1 MLLSLSLKKKF
12 TIKKLNS
19 QQFIGYSL
27 KQNQL
32 KLFFL
37 QIRKNTFSSNAVQTS
52 VIDWHFAQSVES
64 NQLGLWSNSIVKPL
78 STRKHW
84 WILLPSQ
91 NFLFRLR
98 WENNHNVFS
107 ESNNL
112 KFSQLNFFSEKPIYF
127 YLIIPFVG
135 CLGLISSSSYQN
147 WQNQKTNIDF
157 FNETKAFLPIE
168 NPLKSKKTNIE
179 TLNYLNYMKSCESS
193 IFSKVAD
200 TENYIGTYAQ
210 KNSSK
215 NYFISSNFLENLNK
229 AIFLSKENVNE
240 SFPNKDWG
248 SYRLASSLKFE
259 TELSK
264 TRSYKNFQFWW
275 KKKSDSC
282 FPNSSVS
289 TLPLINT
296 KVENVK
302 TSPNFTE
309 FVSQNNFWE
318 NYLFQKASLEWVWH
332 NMSSIDPCL
341 RKEKNQFNIAKT
353 FSKNIFFK
361 IFTNNKE
368 KNERSSAF
376 YERQLL
382 PKKLVKISSNQNGK
396 FFSDEFSQKVF
407 SNNISFPIN
416 YLVKNNLIRENISKN
431 QFSNLKTNSILKLSS
446 FSSKYQFTNINIK
459 NFSFQKNAFVNPVFN
474 KKAVDKNLFVLV
486 NPNQV
491 KLDLKKYNLET
502 ESSFKKEELNWYNLF
517 GTYYFLD
524 FSEMNLVKNYDHWLT
539 SLKKTNSFQLFSDYL
554 TGAFFMDTISYKFP
568 EKFNMD
574 LRSFEKFDIFKKQ
587 TKINIKKLNF
597 PILMSGYKFSDKTK
611 VKENFKQ
618 LFTIEENLLGKSG
631 DNNFYTTDKFLN
643 TTVKNAFFSQ
653 FPVFSES
660 VLSEIER
667 KVKTNVKNLEM
678 PKNLSNQTNLSFFQ
692 KERNSVFLNSSEKSD
707 SQLNSYKWKY
717 LGNWSFYWNYFSKFY
732 GSSLVVKPWNDL
744 NFSISKNKYS
754 KSIVP
759 FNFFKKLYN
768 PLKGS
773 FITRS
778 KFPDQNILFQK
789 WHSKNKTGFFYKRIT
804 KLELKQN
811 NSLVSNNLALNS
823 ASNYSRIVSLLWGFR
838 AKYKLDEVLQY
849 QKSKYYQSKK
859 AQQTA
864 HQNIDQNSID
874 SNVSKQTLIKTL
886 SKNRRYKRYIS
897 LDVLS
902 LWLRDTLY
910 FRKMSRKLVPL
921 KKDSYFFNFGKTA
934 VPFSEPKQKLSSYVS
949 TMGQTIDP
957 KNTRVKKLVGDLTT
971 KEFSKVLFELKKSR
985 KQNFFN
991 AFRTQEDISLLIENL
1006 KGLNDYSS
1014 KKFLK
1019 LKFRSLNQTTK
1030 TSSTTKNIFLSFT
1043 KFKKLKNLSANLD
1056 YTKSFKQKK
1065 KESKIFW
1072 RTTLKTK
1079 GNLEKSS
1086 YFNLKNHLK
1095 DSENLFLVNSNFT
1108 DIPQLDKKKNIISY
1122 SQRLLNSSNQKQF
1135 FFNGNKFKTFD
1146 VNFCFA
1152 ETLLKNFHTF
1162 FMNLVQNSLSYKKN
1176 LSYGD
1181 KIFLTQNNYRGSFS
1195 NNYSTKKTIKGSE
1208 NLSGLKDFKEYSF
1221 SFRKEDL
1228 KAGQFSK
1235 KTILQKMIKLA
1246 NKPGRSRLQK
1256 VSTGFFTKDK
1266 YLNEKNLF
1274 KNKKKEF
1281 FRIKKSFA
1289 FNYKKF
1295 LFNSSSTKT
1304 NFKFAFF
1311 KKISFFSAR
1320 QYSHKLSEKLTN
1332 PQTSKLQ
1339 NVKIEL
1345 QDINTKFKNLSSSFV
1360 IWRNKFHR
1368 PRDYFLLSYMYIDY
1382 LGTLLNSLKSFSFG
1396 SINTLETFALEKK
1409 YSNSFLF
1416 EQNFNLIQKYSFLK
1430 NNLIQPQW
1438 SFSVLYHLKKNNFA
1452 LYQQLQEFSSDQLN
1466 LLKQMYN
1473 LNKQSDITTNPQIK
1487 MSNSYATETRNY
1499 PSPKSENVDYYDNLI
1514 SSLLSYRSI
1523 TDSSISDKFFIKNK
1537 NDVFLQNFDNST
1549 KQNKNYLIAKN
1560 SIQTS
1565 FKKVLLLKNQQKYIS
1580 FLKNIFN
1587 LELNSKVKY
1596 RRKTGIFNS
1605 RILSKQNKIYNGIFL
1620 SQYILG
1626 LPNTNTKLNNLT
1638 FKEVSFWVCTVLFHV
1653 CLVSSLVSHY
1663 KSSMNFCLK
1672 TLYSSIFVL
1681 NKYFVYI
1688 KYRIKRLISYIYQS
1702 NFQNISENFKTNIID
1717 PLYTNQT
1724 GTLDSKFGL
1733 KIFSEYLNNHKIRQ
1747 TSNFFMT
1754 HMFFNSRFAG
1764 FSSPKLLQKNDYK
1777 NSFIENGEQFN
1788 NKFSFEY
1795 NILGLFQYLKYKY
1808 RQLFQIPLVNEKNV
1822 LNFEKNP
1829 SLDFKSALKFFGENQ
1844 HFFSGLNLV
1853 QKVKYISFFSD
1864 FVLRSKNLSQNQA
1877 TRSSFTSDAFMNKEL
1892 QETTEETFF
1901 QASLEKNKIVK
1912 NLSVNV
1918 TNSTESKNKFL
1929 KQKNL
1934 KVYLKVLQWNMLVT
1948 LLIGESELLA
1958 ELEPYRE
1965 MHWYF
1970 LKKFPIFLR
1979 TPSGKDYLGMVDY
1992 QADEKIRVIK
2002 QKIRQ
2007 TIMILYLRSKKYES
2021 KLQNRSNV
2029 ISNSRNN
2036 NGEQSLSGKQKKDK
2050 DQIQKNLKKRILRQ
2064 KIQKI
2069 SPWKSILTFLGKYS
2083 FMIRYAT
2090 LNKRF
2095 RESLMTFSQPLIAFG
2110 PPGIIFFP
2118 YILKNFVSNFDN
2130 MEYQK
2135 TLPKNTE
2142 LLRLS
2147 NSEFQSFNPFLN
2159 FFSKQINNKK
2169 DLKLI
2174 NEIVS
2179 NDVEVINDNFFTSF
2193 KRQNSRFDGDGMKL
2207 DKNSLLSYQNLNF
2220 QILEKIDSVKQTQN
2234 KNSLLSLQIKKQEKV
2249 FNKEERLFSSTF
2261 LKSFEKT
2268 DNSETDRVQF
2278 QFEFLINLQKL
2289 LKKYDTAYSALNN
2302 SKKLTLKTSTFNLGN
2317 LNPATLQNFLTAK
2330 EKSNNNLYDWSFNER
2345 SVISGK
2351 QSIYF
2356 DTFDPKLRYYRFSTN
2371 FSKVLS
2377 DVGGLNNN
2385 FSAHQDFGP
2394 LICKVYTGL
2403 FSKEFAKNYLLVSGN
2418 SNSENILFLVQALAG
2433 ELGLKLFMEDAKR
2446 LQRIGNRGIN
2456 KATKRLEKLFDIA
2469 QANVPALIFIE
2480 DIHVIGS
2487 KTKMIKVDEE
2497 QDDVEILARSLLSK
2511 LVYRKLHKN
2520 KSLRESYMDQHLVK
2534 GNSGSSPGRR
2544 SLKPIN
2550 PIPKSLVLY
2559 QLTRRKSLSNFFKN
2573 QNNSYKKLPTKVFL
2587 RSKLAP
2593 AFTTNAVLIWKLF
2606 KSKIA
2611 TPNKRIKETPWYHI
2625 PVDAMRSIHPLTYS
2639 IRVKVAKIT
2648 LLAIFTM
2655 GTRLRLVKDLIKLF
2669 EKTNYNS
2676 HQNFIV
2682 FATTNQVS
2690 SLDPSLRRPGRLEE
2704 TISLS
2709 SVTSFS
2715 SGSRSVTSM
2724 NTLNTFQILLKN
2736 VPGFSKTFNL
2746 IDNTLFSSNLQIK
2759 EWSLINYLAEDSYY
2773 SFLTRNVDQPGSE
2786 QFVKSLAKRYEMR
2799 DKKLFKNFPIIKSS
2813 ALSFANNNCTENKI
2827 FKRNQGIDVAM
2838 FKKFRSSGY
2847 NSKRNFNTFIKYQ
2860 RMTSFETKNG
2870 DSLSGN
2876 GSNMQTFSASTTF
2889 NYWQIL
2895 FSNIIFQRKKG
2906 FFDLTYNLT
2915 LKNSSFFFNFSSSVE
2930 KNKQKKE
2937 KTTSLNLF
2945 LSLAYSRAGQ
2955 NLMIKMPE
2963 EYNDLLTLNNS
2974 SQKNQKST
2982 IFDFDHINNLQLWAE
2997 EKNVK
3002 PSSNNIFYN
3011 HRKRGSSKSYFLRF
3025 FSSKIGELLL
3035 KNKIIWNSTTA
3046 MNSFMIDKNSSKAK
3060 TPLSSG
3066 KNSLPMSN
3074 FLQGALIN
3082 NTYNVKADWTDAYSY
3097 IKNVVTISSLYSK
3110 SPVLLKLLHLE
3121 DVNKPRQKS
3130 FFESLNAGMLFEYYD
3145 FHHRA
3150 FFKKNNVSNEETLN
3164 LLVLQKYMLNNQ
3176 GRPLRKYVKLENS
3189 NRSWLFRIL
3198 FTELGSLDNISLR
3211 ATSMNYYYRNKIVLK
3226 QIFKLSTYQWWNW
3239 HLRKPLEQ
3247 LDDVQDIAY
3256 FPCGDKYYN
3265 PRHRRWVLTNG
3276 FWSYWFSFD
3285 KNFYFDLY
3293 EQYMFESF
3301 QNAYL
3306 SLDEN
3311 REILDYLA
3319 KLFISLEKVSETEL
3333 FLIFNRYKL

>member
-12 TIKKLNS
+12 TIKKFNS
-19 QQFIGYSL
+19 QTFGVYSL
-27 KQNQL
+27 KKNQL

-52 VIDWHFAQSVES
+52 IIDWHFAQSVQS
-64 NQLGLWSNSIVKPL
+64 NQLGLWSNAIVKPL

-112 KFSQLNFFSEKPIYF
+112 KFSQLNFFSEKPLYF

-157 FNETKAFLPIE
+157 FKETKAFLPIE
-168 NPLKSKKTNIE
+168 NSLKLKKTNIE
-179 TLNYLNYMKSCESS
+179 TLNYLIYRKSYESA
-193 IFSKVAD
+193 IFSNVAD
-200 TENYIGTYAQ
+200 NENYLGTYAQ
-210 KNSSK
+210 TNSYK
-215 NYFISSNFLENLNK
+215 NYLISSHFLDNLNK
-229 AIFLSKENVNE
+229 AIYISKENVNE
-240 SFPNKDWG
+240 SFFNKDWG
-248 SYRLASSLKFE
+248 GSTLASSLKFE
-259 TELSK
+259 TEL
-264 TRSYKNFQFWW
+264 TQTMSYKNFQSWW
-275 KKKSDSC
+275 KKKSDIC
-282 FPNSSVS
+282 FTNSSVS
-289 TLPLINT
+289 ILPLINT
-296 KVENVK
+296 KVENAK

-309 FVSQNNFWE
+309 FVSQNNLWE
-318 NYLFQKASLEWVWH
+318 NYLFQNASLEWVWH
-332 NMSSIDPCL
+332 NIYSSDICL
-341 RKEKNQFNIAKT
+341 RKEKNQFNIGKT
-353 FSKNIFFK
+353 LKKNIFYK
-361 IFTNNKE
+361 ILTHNKA
-368 KNERSSAF
+368 K
-376 YERQLL
+376 
-382 PKKLVKISSNQNGK
+382 NGK

-416 YLVKNNLIRENISKN
+416 YSVKNNLIKENISKN
-431 QFSNLKTNSILKLSS
+431 QFSNFKTDSILKLSS
-446 FSSKYQFTNINIK
+446 FALKSKFTNIQIK
-459 NFSFQKNAFVNPVFN
+459 NFSFQKNGFVNSFVN
-474 KKAVDKNLFVLV
+474 KKGVNKDLFVLV
-486 NPNQV
+486 NRNQV
-491 KLDLKKYNLET
+491 KLDFKKSNLET
-502 ESSFKKEELNWYNLF
+502 EFGFQKEELNWYNLF

-524 FSEMNLVKNYDHWLT
+524 VSEMNLVKNFDHWVN
-539 SLKKTNSFQLFSDYL
+539 SLKKINSFQLFSEYL

-568 EKFNMD
+568 EKLNMD

-587 TKINIKKLNF
+587 TNITIKKLNF
-597 PILMSGYKFSDKTK
+597 PILMSGYKFSEKTK
-611 VKENFKQ
+611 FKENFKN
-618 LFTIEENLLGKSG
+618 LFPIEGNLIGKPL
-631 DNNFYTTDKFLN
+631 DNNFYKTDKFLT
-643 TTVKNAFFSQ
+643 TTVKNVLERQ

-660 VLSEIER
+660 VLSELES
-667 KVKTNVKNLEM
+667 KVRTNIKNLEM
-678 PKNLSNQTNLSFFQ
+678 SKNLSNQTNLSSFFQ
-692 KERNSVFLNSSEKSD
+692 KERNSISFNSAEKSNW
-707 SQLNSYKWKY
+707 QLNSYKWKY

-744 NFSISKNKYS
+744 NFSTSKNKYS

-768 PLKGS
+768 PFKGS
-773 FITRS
+773 FISRS

-804 KLELKQN
+804 KLELKKN
-811 NSLVSNNLALNS
+811 TSLVSNNLAPNS
-823 ASNYSRIVSLLWGFR
+823 ASNSSRIVSLLWGFR

-886 SKNRRYKRYIS
+886 SKNRRYKRYLS

-910 FRKMSRKLVPL
+910 FRKMSRKIVPI
-921 KKDSYFFNFGKTA
+921 KKDSYFFNFGKNET
-934 VPFSEPKQKLSSYVS
+934 KQKLSSYVS
-949 TMGQTIDP
+949 AMGQTIEP
-957 KNTRVKKLVGDLTT
+957 KNSRVKKLVGDLTSR
-971 KEFSKVLFELKKSR
+971 EFSKVLFELKKSR

-991 AFRTQEDISLLIENL
+991 DFRTQEDISLLVANL
-1006 KGLNDYSS
+1006 SGLNDYSS

-1019 LKFRSLNQTTK
+1019 LKFRHLTQPTK
-1030 TSSTTKNIFLSFT
+1030 TSYTTKNIFLSFT
-1043 KFKKLKNLSANLD
+1043 QFKKFKNLSANLD
-1056 YTKSFKQKK
+1056 YNKSFKQKK

-1072 RTTLKTK
+1072 RNTLKTK

-1086 YFNLKNHLK
+1086 FFNLKNNLK
-1095 DSENLFLVNSNFT
+1095 YSDNPFLVNSNFT
-1108 DIPQLDKKKNIISY
+1108 DIPQLDKKKNVTSY
-1122 SQRLLNSSNQKQF
+1122 NQRILNYSNQQQF
-1135 FFNGNKFKTFD
+1135 FFNVNKFKNFD
-1146 VNFCFA
+1146 LNFSFG
-1152 ETLLKNFHTF
+1152 EMLLKNFHNF
-1162 FMNLVQNSLSYKKN
+1162 FMNLVQNSVSSKQN
-1176 LSYGD
+1176 LYYGD
-1181 KIFLTQNNYRGSFS
+1181 KIFLIQNNDRGIFS
-1195 NNYSTKKTIKGSE
+1195 NNYSAQKTIKGSE
-1208 NLSGLKDFKEYSF
+1208 DLSGLKDYSSKDPKDLKEYSF

-1228 KAGQFSK
+1228 KSEQFFK

-1246 NKPGRSRLQK
+1246 NKPGRGKLQK
-1256 VSTGFFTKDK
+1256 VFTGFFTKEK
-1266 YLNEKNLF
+1266 YLNQKNLF
-1274 KNKKKEF
+1274 KNQKKEF
-1281 FRIKKSFA
+1281 FRVKKSFA

-1304 NFKFAFF
+1304 NLKFAFF

-1339 NVKIEL
+1339 NVKIAL

-1368 PRDYFLLSYMYIDY
+1368 PRDYFLLSYMYLDY
-1382 LGTLLNSLKSFSFG
+1382 LGTLLNSLKSVSFG
-1396 SINTLETFALEKK
+1396 SLNTLEKLSLEKK
-1409 YSNSFLF
+1409 YSNIFLF
-1416 EQNFNLIQKYSFLK
+1416 EQNSSLIQKYSVLK

-1452 LYQQLQEFSSDQLN
+1452 LYQQLQEFSSDQFN

-1473 LNKQSDITTNPQIK
+1473 LTKQSYITTNPQIK
-1487 MSNSYATETRNY
+1487 MSNSHPTENRNY
-1499 PSPKSENVDYYDNLI
+1499 LSPKTENGDYYDNFI

-1523 TDSSISDKFFIKNK
+1523 TDSAMSDKFFLKNK
-1537 NDVFLQNFDNST
+1537 NDFFLQNLDNST

-1560 SIQTS
+1560 SVQTS

-1587 LELNSKVKY
+1587 FELNSKVKY

-1605 RILSKQNKIYNGIFL
+1605 RLLSKKNKIYNGIFL
-1620 SQYILG
+1620 SQYIVG

-1653 CLVSSLVSHY
+1653 CLISSLVRHY
-1663 KSSMNFCLK
+1663 KSSINFCLK

-1702 NFQNISENFKTNIID
+1702 NFQTISENFKTNFID
-1717 PLYTNQT
+1717 PLYTNQNSK
-1724 GTLDSKFGL
+1724 LDSKFGL
-1733 KIFSEYLNNHKIRQ
+1733 KIFSEYLNNRKIRQ
-1747 TSNFFMT
+1747 TSHFFMT
-1754 HMFFNSRFAG
+1754 HLFFNSHFPV
-1764 FSSPKLLQKNDYK
+1764 FSSPTLLQENDHK
-1777 NSFIENGEQFN
+1777 NSLIENGEQFT
-1788 NKFSFEY
+1788 NKLSFDY

-1808 RQLFQIPLVNEKNV
+1808 RQFFQIPLVNEKNL

-1829 SLDFKSALKFFGENQ
+1829 SLDLKSALKSFGENNY
-1844 HFFSGLNLV
+1844 FFFGLNLV

-1864 FVLRSKNLSQNQA
+1864 SVLRSKNLPQNQA
-1877 TRSSFTSDAFMNKEL
+1877 TRSSFTSDAFRNQEL
-1892 QETTEETFF
+1892 QETTEESFF
-1901 QASLEKNKIVK
+1901 QASLKKNKIVK
-1912 NLSVNV
+1912 NLSVNIS
-1918 TNSTESKNKFL
+1918 NSGGSKDKFL

-1979 TPSGKDYLGMVDY
+1979 TPSGKDYLGMADY

-2021 KLQNRSNV
+2021 KLQNRSNI

-2050 DQIQKNLKKRILRQ
+2050 DQIQKNLKKKILRQ

-2095 RESLMTFSQPLIAFG
+2095 RESLMTFSQPFISFG
-2110 PPGIIFFP
+2110 PPGIIFLP

-2130 MEYQK
+2130 MEYHK
-2135 TLPKNTE
+2135 TLTKNTE
-2142 LLRLS
+2142 LLRFS
-2147 NSEFQSFNPFLN
+2147 NSQFQSFSFNPFLN
-2159 FFSKQINNKK
+2159 FFSKQNNKK
-2169 DLKLI
+2169 DLKFI
-2174 NEIVS
+2174 NEILP
-2179 NDVEVINDNFFTSF
+2179 NDFEVINDNFFTSF
-2193 KRQNSRFDGDGMKL
+2193 KRQNARFEGDRMKL
-2207 DKNSLLSYQNLNF
+2207 DKNSLLFYQKLNF
-2220 QILEKIDSVKQTQN
+2220 QILEKIDLVKQTRN
-2234 KNSLLSLQIKKQEKV
+2234 KNSLLSLQIKEQEKI
-2249 FNKEERLFSSTF
+2249 FNKEERLFSSAF
-2261 LKSFEKT
+2261 LKFFEKT
-2268 DNSETDRVQF
+2268 NHSENDKFQF
-2278 QFEFLINLQKL
+2278 QFDFLLNLQKL
-2289 LKKYDTAYSALNN
+2289 LKKYDTAYLTLNN
-2302 SKKLTLKTSTFNLGN
+2302 SKKLTLKTSTFNMGHM
-2317 LNPATLQNFLTAK
+2317 NPATLQNFLTGK
-2330 EKSNNNLYDWSFNER
+2330 EKSNKNFYDWSFNER
-2345 SVISGK
+2345 SIISGK

-2433 ELGLKLFMEDAKR
+2433 EIGLKLFMEDAKR

-2520 KSLRESYMDQHLVK
+2520 KSLRESYMDQHLAK

-2573 QNNSYKKLPTKVFL
+2573 QNNSYKRLPTKVFL

-2773 SFLTRNVDQPGSE
+2773 SFLTRNVHQGGSE
-2786 QFVKSLAKRYEMR
+2786 QLVKSLSKSYKTGDR
-2799 DKKLFKNFPIIKSS
+2799 KLFKNSSIINSNVLSS
-2813 ALSFANNNCTENKI
+2813 ANNNCTENKI
-2827 FKRNQGIDVAM
+2827 FKRNQGVDVAV

-2847 NSKRNFNTFIKYQ
+2847 NSKRNFNTFLKYQ
-2860 RMTSFETKNG
+2860 RMTSFETKNL
-2870 DSLSGN
+2870 DSVSGN
-2876 GSNMQTFSASTTF
+2876 GSNIQTFSASTTF

-2906 FFDLTYNLT
+2906 FFDLTYNLP
-2915 LKNSSFFFNFSSSVE
+2915 LKNSSFFLNFSSSGE

-2955 NLMIKMPE
+2955 NLMIKTPE
-2963 EYNDLLTLNNS
+2963 DYTDLLNLKNS
-2974 SQKNQKST
+2974 SQKNQKFT

-2997 EKNVK
+2997 EKNLK
-3002 PSSNNIFYN
+3002 PSSTNIFYN
-3011 HRKRGSSKSYFLRF
+3011 PRKRASSKSYFLRF
-3025 FSSKIGELLL
+3025 FSSKVGELLL

-3046 MNSFMIDKNSSKAK
+3046 MNSFMIDKNSSKAN
-3060 TPLSSG
+3060 TTLPSG

-3074 FLQGALIN
+3074 FLQGALID

-3110 SPVLLKLLHLE
+3110 SPLLLKLLHLE